1 MQYFIEQ
8 LNEKLK
14 QPLPG
19 AEAQYSMAHV
29 ARRTYLPAPPDARK
43 AGVLAL
49 FYPENGVWNLV
60 FIERTSG
67 NPNDR
72 HSGQISFPGG
82 QYDPADGNLVNTA
95 LREAYEEIGA
105 PPETISLAGKLTELY
120 IPVSNFLVYPVVGY
134 TPVKPAFRAQA
145 GEVASILE
153 VPFSCFLAPET
164 VKRTD
169 ITVMQNLTLRDV
181 PYFDVG
187 GKVIWGATAMILG
200 ELRALFL

>member
-29 ARRTYLPAPPDARK
+29 ARRTHLPAPPGARK

-49 FYPENGVWNLV
+49 FYPENGDWNLV

-82 QYDPADGNLVNTA
+82 QYDPADGSLVNTA
-95 LREAYEEIGA
+95 LREAHEEIGV
-105 PPETISLAGKLTELY
+105 PPEAVSLAGRLTELY
-120 IPVSNFLVYPVVGY
+120 IPVSNFLVHPVVGY
-134 TPVKPAFRAQA
+134 ALVKPAFQPQPE
-145 GEVASILE
+145 EVASILE
-153 VPFSCFLAPET
+153 APFSRFLAPET
-164 VKRTD
+164 VKLTD
-169 ITVMQNLTLRDV
+169 ITVMQNLTLKDV